1 MNCNFLYYL
10 RPPKEWLPLLLPPP
24 LERLPPNEPP
34 ERVPPIEPPECAPPN
49 EPPERAPPNEP
60 PERAPLIEPAERVLP
75 IELLLIEL
83 ELPPL
88 FPPNVFVLVRLG
100 VTVPML

>member
-1 MNCNFLYYL
+1 MNCNFFYYYL
-10 RPPKEWLPLLLPPP
+10 RPPKVRLPLFPPP
-24 LERLPPNEPP
+24 LGRL
-34 ERVPPIEPPECAPPN
+34 PPIEPPERVPPN
-49 EPPERAPPNEP
+49 EPPERAPLIEP

-75 IELLLIEL
+75 TELLLIEL

>member
-1 MNCNFLYYL
+1 MNCNFFYYYL
-10 RPPKEWLPLLLPPP
+10 RPPKVRLPLLLPPP

-34 ERVPPIEPPECAPPN
+34 ERAPPI
-49 EPPERAPPNEP
+49 EP
-60 PERAPLIEPAERVLP
+60 PERAPLIDPAERVLP

-100 VTVPML
+100 VTVPMLWAGLSTLRS

>member
-10 RPPKEWLPLLLPPP
+10 RPPKVRLPLLLPPP

-34 ERVPPIEPPECAPPN
+34 ERAPPI
-49 EPPERAPPNEP
+49 EP

-75 IELLLIEL
+75 IELLLIELLLIEL